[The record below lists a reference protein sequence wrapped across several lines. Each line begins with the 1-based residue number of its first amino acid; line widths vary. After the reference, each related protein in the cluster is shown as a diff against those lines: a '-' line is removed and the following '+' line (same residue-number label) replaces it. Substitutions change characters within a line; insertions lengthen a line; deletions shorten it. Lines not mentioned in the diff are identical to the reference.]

1 MAEDL
6 RAGATKPDKK
16 RDTNQNQ
23 ETLDEMIKRLEREK
37 KIRAVPREFAPPMN
51 VSKPMKKAYP
61 GVTMEDLF
69 GEDYEEIPSPPPA
82 KRGGSKK

>member
-1 MAEDL
+1 
-6 RAGATKPDKK
+6 
-16 RDTNQNQ
+16 
-23 ETLDEMIKRLEREK
+23 
-37 KIRAVPREFAPPMN
+37 MN

-69 GEDYEEIPSPPPA
+69 GEDYEEVPSPPPA